1 MQVLELQKWAK
12 VTSRD
17 EVMLYSEEMEP
28 IALVV
33 NELRLFEGI
42 R

>member
-1 MQVLELQKWAK
+1 MQVLELQKLAK